1 MFVNRNCYEQQFRNT
16 TCQNL
21 FCVRSQGYAQP
32 VPKNTSDNFPVGP
45 RRPANIPGVPGG
57 NRGVPGAVRPG
68 GVPRAHTPVG
78 INPIG
83 GQDRSRPVFVSST
96 NRHLIVTLSVIFL
109 GVIFIL
115 GSLLTPYGE
124 LFRATSGKSILIG
137 LVAFFAS
144 TVLHA
149 FYTFDEDSSKS
160 DGSFSEWN
168 FIPRRM
174 IEKAFLI
181 GCWIIGIVNLASMMT
196 EIARG
201 LS

>member
-1 MFVNRNCYEQQFRNT
+1 MRVSLDNEMIFVDVFRLRKRFLAWT
-16 TCQNL
+16 TIL
-21 FCVRSQGYAQP
+21 RVA
-32 VPKNTSDNFPVGP
+32 TSSSSNIPGGP
-45 RRPANIPGVPGG
+45 RRPENIPGVPRG
-57 NRGVPGAVRPG
+57 NRGVPGTVRPG
-68 GVPRAHTPVG
+68 GVPRAHIPGG
-78 INPIG
+78 ISNSIG
-83 GQDRSRPVFVSST
+83 GQDGSRPVFVSST

-109 GVIFIL
+109 AVIFIF
-115 GSLLTPYGE
+115 GSFLTPYGE

-168 FIPRRM
+168 FIPRRTV
-174 IEKAFLI
+174 EKAFLI

-201 LS
+201 LL

>member
-1 MFVNRNCYEQQFRNT
+1 M
-16 TCQNL
+16 
-21 FCVRSQGYAQP
+21 
-32 VPKNTSDNFPVGP
+32 PKNTSNNFPGGP
-45 RRPANIPGVPGG
+45 PRPANIPGV

-68 GVPRAHTPVG
+68 GVPRAHTPGG
-78 INPIG
+78 ISNPIG
-83 GQDRSRPVFVSST
+83 GQDGSRPVFVNST

-109 GVIFIL
+109 GVIFIS
-115 GSLLTPYGE
+115 GTFLTPFGE

-168 FIPRRM
+168 FIPRR
-174 IEKAFLI
+174 IVEKAFLI